1 MPPMACDRAARYAG
15 IVSAQW
21 SADAGPR
28 TTDTDVADWV
38 MRVVVASA
46 ARDDAAYA
54 AVRWLWTRCALAGLE
69 ARTELAVLTQAAAG
83 RRERQP

>member
-1 MPPMACDRAARYAG
+1 M
-15 IVSAQW
+15 
-21 SADAGPR
+21 
-28 TTDTDVADWV
+28 ADWV